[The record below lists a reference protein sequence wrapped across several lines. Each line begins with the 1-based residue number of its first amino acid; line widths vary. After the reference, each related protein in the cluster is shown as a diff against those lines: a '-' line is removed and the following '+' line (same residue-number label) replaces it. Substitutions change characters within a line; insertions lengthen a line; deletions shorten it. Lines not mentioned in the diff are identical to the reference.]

1 MKKRALSLLMAVI
14 MVVSLLPTAVWA
26 AEETDDWS
34 TVDSPETFAAM
45 TAAGKYKLTK
55 DITVSAPYASN
66 FTGIFDGDGH
76 TITVNIKGNGLFSI
90 IGDATIQNLKV
101 DGIITGSSINVGG
114 IVGKTQGA
122 AKIDSCTFNGT
133 VSSTST
139 NAKAGVGGI
148 VGRVNTGTLTII
160 NCYNTASVTSKKY
173 AGGIL
178 GASTAAGTTITNCF
192 NIGVISGTAGSG
204 GIVGNLTNSK
214 SSVSNCYWIQ
224 PEAGRGNGTAPINN
238 GKTDSIV
245 SVLDDLGSAFVKD
258 KNGNVI
264 LAWESSG
271 ADVPKEP
278 KILIKGDSALSMS
291 NDGSVPP
298 TTLTVE
304 YKDMDDEPTVSWTT
318 DSDIISLTAP
328 KNAKENNAAVIVTA
342 NAPGKAPSSTRPS
355 PAKWPFTKM

>member
-1 MKKRALSLLMAVI
+1 MCPFASVR
-14 MVVSLLPTAVWA
+14 LPTTGRVQTLFSYVNKGGEEHEKTRTVSADGRHHGRQPA
-26 AEETDDWS
+26 AHSGLGGGGDRRLEHCR
-34 TVDSPETFAAM
+34 FARNLCAM

-245 SVLDDLGSAFVKD
+245 SVLVT
-258 KNGNVI
+258 
-264 LAWESSG
+264 LAVHSS
-271 ADVPKEP
+271 K
-278 KILIKGDSALSMS
+278 
-291 NDGSVPP
+291 
-298 TTLTVE
+298 
-304 YKDMDDEPTVSWTT
+304 
-318 DSDIISLTAP
+318 
-328 KNAKENNAAVIVTA
+328 
-342 NAPGKAPSSTRPS
+342 
-355 PAKWPFTKM
+355 TKTET